1 MRRRRSTPVW
11 AKPQNGTVRA
21 SRHRNGW
28 LFVTAALALGAA
40 CGAPRPARHASAGTG
55 AASNESDESDPAA
68 EEPAAPALVTGA
80 AGAAG
85 EDDEQ
90 RSEALDDSGESAE
103 PVATEV
109 LSVRPHP
116 LDGWSEAQIAAAV
129 AHDLRS
135 LGPMSLGSP
144 NAGALLNGVQA
155 TETPLYKPLSPSGA
169 WGTQETLDFLAVA
182 LGKVHEQ
189 FPGTGPLSL
198 GDISGRSGGPS
209 HPHVSH
215 QSGRDVDIA
224 YFYNDGAGWYA
235 RGTAKNLDLPRTWAF
250 VRALIAET
258 DVDLILIDHSIQVLL
273 EDYAQKHGEDPT
285 WLSGI
290 FRGVP
295 GKLRPL
301 IRHAPGHATHIHIRF
316 FNPAAQETARRC
328 HAYLLQAKLT
338 SAPQSFIT
346 HKVKKNETLGMIA
359 RKYGVPVPRLR
370 AVNGLKSS
378 LIREKSALRV
388 PVTSAPRGP
397 SGPGPRLRVPARRTP
412 PAPKALA
419 SAPEASLVQPP
430 PTK

>member
-1 MRRRRSTPVW
+1 VIARRHFGPW
-11 AKPQNGTVRA
+11 LIAGAA
-21 SRHRNGW
+21 SW
-28 LFVTAALALGAA
+28 LGSA
-40 CGAPRPARHASAGTG
+40 CGAPPAARHAGQPHA
-55 AASNESDESDPAA
+55 ESPADDDAPDPTA
-68 EEPAAPALVTGA
+68 EQPATAPTVD

-90 RSEALDDSGESAE
+90 PAEALDDSGESAE
-103 PVATEV
+103 PVAAEA

-116 LDGWSEAQIAAAV
+116 LDAWTDAQIAAAV
-129 AHDLRS
+129 LHDLPS

-155 TETPLYKPLSPSGA
+155 VETPLYKPVSPNGA

-182 LGKVHEQ
+182 LGKVHQQ
-189 FPGTGPLSL
+189 FPDTAPLAL
-198 GDISGRSGGPS
+198 GDISGKHGGPS

-235 RGTAKNLDLPRTWAF
+235 RGTAKNLDLARTWAF

-258 DVDLILIDHSIQVLL
+258 DVDLILIDHSIQLLL
-273 EDYAQKHGEDPT
+273 EDYARQHGEDPS
-285 WLSGI
+285 WLAGI

-295 GKLRPL
+295 GKLRPI
-301 IRHAPGHATHIHIRF
+301 IRHAPGHATHLHIRF
-316 FNPAAQETARRC
+316 FNPSAQETARRC

-388 PVTSAPRGP
+388 PVATRGP
-397 SGPGPRLRVPARRTP
+397 TGPGPRQRVPARRTP
-412 PAPKALA
+412 PPLQAFSRAPDA
-419 SAPEASLVQPP
+419 STAQPP

>member
-1 MRRRRSTPVW
+1 MRAGEQP
-11 AKPQNGTVRA
+11 A
-21 SRHRNGW
+21 S
-28 LFVTAALALGAA
+28 V
-40 CGAPRPARHASAGTG
+40 APIEGEA
-55 AASNESDESDPAA
+55 
-68 EEPAAPALVTGA
+68 AAPS
-80 AGAAG
+80 
-85 EDDEQ
+85 EDDAEHG
-90 RSEALDDSGESAE
+90 EALDDSGESSE
-103 PVATEV
+103 PSATEA

-116 LDGWSEAQIAAAV
+116 LDSWSDAQIAQAV

-155 TETPLYKPLSPSGA
+155 SENAFYKPVSPSGA
-169 WGTQETLDFLAVA
+169 WGTQETLDALTVA
-182 LGKVHEQ
+182 LSRVHEQ
-189 FPGTGPLSL
+189 FPGTAPLAL
-198 GDISGRSGGPS
+198 GDISGKNGGPS

-235 RGTAKNLDLPRTWAF
+235 RGSAKNLDLPRTWAF

-258 DVDLILIDHSIQVLL
+258 DIDLILIDHSIQVLL
-273 EDYAQKHGEDPT
+273 EEYAKQHGEDQS

-316 FNPAAQETARRC
+316 FNPVAQETARRC
-328 HAYLLQAKLT
+328 HAFLLQAKLT
-338 SAPQSFIT
+338 QAPQSFIT
-346 HKVKKNETLGMIA
+346 HKVKKNETLGMIS

-378 LIREKSALRV
+378 LIREKRALRI
-388 PVTSAPRGP
+388 PVASRGP
-397 SGPGPRLRVPARRTP
+397 ASPGPRLRVPTRRPP
-412 PAPKALA
+412 PALAGEA
-419 SAPEASLVQPP
+419 SAAQPP